1 MMTSRAVFKN
11 VYIFSL
17 PTQLSLQ
24 SLGYKHVTEESHRFF
39 FTHQKER
46 EKKIEKGVTVPP
58 FLASGPLPCNISMEL
73 APGVSSLFLPQQ
85 VTRPQAR
92 CCLSE
97 NLIS

>member
-46 EKKIEKGVTVPP
+46 EKKSKKG
-58 FLASGPLPCNISMEL
+58 
-73 APGVSSLFLPQQ
+73 
-85 VTRPQAR
+85 
-92 CCLSE
+92 
-97 NLIS
+97 